1 MGFCGGPGSSLRPQ
15 DGETNRR
22 PRALQ
27 SPTIDTTSFMAHIM
41 AMKVA
46 NIAELKDNLSR
57 FLSAVEEGEEVE
69 VRRHNVPIARLVP
82 IAGRRPNRT
91 VLGCGAGSAKTT
103 GDLTEPLIPEEDWE
117 MHR

>member
-1 MGFCGGPGSSLRPQ
+1 
-15 DGETNRR
+15 
-22 PRALQ
+22 
-27 SPTIDTTSFMAHIM
+27 M

-57 FLSAVEEGEEVE
+57 FLNAVEHGEEVE

-82 IAGRRPNRT
+82 ITAGRPNRT
-91 VLGCGAGSAKTT
+91 ALGCGAGSARTL

-117 MHR
+117 VHR